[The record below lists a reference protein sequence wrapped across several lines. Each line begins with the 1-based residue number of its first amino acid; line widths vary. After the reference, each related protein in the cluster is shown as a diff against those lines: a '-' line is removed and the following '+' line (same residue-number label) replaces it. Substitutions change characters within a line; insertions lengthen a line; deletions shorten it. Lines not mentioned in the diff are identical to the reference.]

1 MPERISGRFYY
12 YEPPIV
18 GAPDRFDGLK
28 RYNGGPIWKMQA
40 VMDKAKP
47 ANSPNRQYSMERTR
61 NIGIAAHIDAG
72 KTTTTERIL
81 FYTGLIHKIGD
92 VDDGN
97 TVTDWMEQER
107 ERGITITAA
116 AVTCFWTQKKEDG
129 LYKTFTGVPYRV
141 NIIDTPGHV
150 DFTAEVERSM
160 RVLDGAVAVFC
171 GVAGVQ
177 PQSETV
183 WRQATK
189 YKVPRIAFV
198 NKMDRTGANFENA
211 LNDMRKKLN
220 AYAYPIYLPIGAE
233 DKFAGVID
241 VVNQKA
247 IVWGEGDVASEGLK
261 YEVKDIPG
269 ELKEKARTALAEL
282 IDAVSNKDDV
292 IADLVLGDKPVTP
305 EALKAGIRRLT
316 CKIELV
322 PVLCGSAFKKK
333 GVQPLVDAVID
344 YLPSPLDVPAAIG
357 HEPDSETAIEIPSD
371 DNAKF
376 CSLAFKLWTDVYAG
390 KLVFF
395 RVYSGQLKK
404 GDTIYNPRTR
414 RRERIS
420 RLMVIQGS
428 ERKDIDHVYAGDI
441 AALVG
446 VRNITTGDTLCDED
460 FDVALEP
467 PTFPEPVISMAVEP
481 KTKADRDKMSE
492 GLQRLAEEDPTFRCF
507 TNEETGQLI
516 IAGMGELHLEIIRDR
531 LFREFKVEANA
542 GAPQLE
548 YRETITKAAEGEGKF
563 IRQSGGRGQYGHAL
577 VTVQP
582 NEKGKGV
589 EVENKIVGGAIPKE
603 YIPAVIDGI
612 EEAIKGGV
620 YAGFQVIDIKVQ
632 IVDGTFH
639 EVDSNELAF
648 KMAGIFA
655 LKDAFKKAHPILL
668 EPIMKVEVT
677 TPDEYQGDLL
687 GDINRR
693 RGMITGIE
701 AKSGQ
706 TILNA
711 QVPLAEMFGYATA
724 IRSLSKGRA
733 SYSMEPLT
741 FEQVPTSILNTILDS
756 AKSKPAAR
764 S

>member
-1 MPERISGRFYY
+1 ME
-12 YEPPIV
+12 
-18 GAPDRFDGLK
+18 
-28 RYNGGPIWKMQA
+28 A

-47 ANSPNRQYSMERTR
+47 LNSPNRQYTMERTR

-107 ERGITITAA
+107 ERGITITSA
-116 AVTCFWTQKKEDG
+116 AVTCFWTQKSTKPGEDA
-129 LYKTFTGVPYRV
+129 LYKAFRDVPHRI

-220 AYAYPIYLPIGAE
+220 AYAFPIFLPIGAE
-233 DKFAGVID
+233 DKFEGVID

-247 IVWGEGDVASEGLK
+247 ILWGVGDVENEGLN
-261 YEVKDIPG
+261 YEVKDIPA
-269 ELKEKARTALAEL
+269 EHQERAKAALAEL
-282 IDAVSNKDDV
+282 IDAVSNKDDI
-292 IADLVLGDKPVTP
+292 IAELVLEEKPIDIPT
-305 EALKAGIRRLT
+305 LKAGIRRLT
-316 CKIELV
+316 CKIEMV

-333 GVQPLVDAVID
+333 AVQVLVDAVVD
-344 YLPSPLDVPAAIG
+344 YLPSPLDVPGAEG
-357 HEPDSETAIEIPSD
+357 LEPGTENVVKVDASDSG
-371 DNAKF
+371 KF
-376 CSLAFKLWTDVYAG
+376 CSLAFKLWTDTYAG

-414 RRERIS
+414 KRERVS

-428 ERKDIDHVYAGDI
+428 ERKDIDSVFAGDI

-446 VRNITTGDTLCDED
+446 LRNITTGDTLCNED
-460 FDVALEP
+460 FDVTLEP

-481 KTKADRDKMSE
+481 KTKQDRDKMSE

-531 LFREFKVEANA
+531 LFREFKVEANS
-542 GAPQLE
+542 GAPQIA
-548 YRETITKAAEGEGKF
+548 YRETITKHADGEGKF
-563 IRQSGGRGQYGHAL
+563 IRQSGGRGQYGHAC
-577 VTVQP
+577 VKVEP

-589 EVENKIVGGAIPKE
+589 EVENKIVGGTIPKE

-620 YAGFQVIDIKVQ
+620 YAGYQVIDIKVQ
-632 IVDGTFH
+632 VTDGSFH

-668 EPIMKVEVT
+668 EPIMKVECT
-677 TPDEYQGDLL
+677 TPDEYQGDLI
-687 GDINRR
+687 GDITRR
-693 RGMITGIE
+693 RGHIVNIE
-701 AKSGQ
+701 AKQGQ
-706 TILNA
+706 TVVNA

-741 FEQVPTSILNTILDS
+741 FEQVPNSILTTILDAAS
-756 AKSKPAAR
+756 KKPAAR
-764 S
+764 T

>member
-1 MPERISGRFYY
+1 MSEATT
-12 YEPPIV
+12 EPTKPV
-18 GAPDRFDGLK
+18 NAPG
-28 RYNGGPIWKMQA
+28 
-40 VMDKAKP
+40 
-47 ANSPNRQYSMERTR
+47 RQYTMERTR

-97 TVTDWMEQER
+97 TVTDWMEQEK
-107 ERGITITAA
+107 ERGITITSA
-116 AVTCFWTQKKEDG
+116 AVTCFWTQKCIKPGEDQI
-129 LYKTFTGVPYRV
+129 YKAFKDLPHRI

-198 NKMDRTGANFENA
+198 NKMDRIGANFDNA
-211 LNDMRKKLN
+211 LNDMRTKLR
-220 AYAYPIYLPIGAE
+220 AYAFPIFLPIGAE

-241 VVNQKA
+241 IVNQKA
-247 IVWGEGDVASEGLK
+247 FIWGEGDLTTEGLT
-261 YEVKDIPG
+261 YEVTEIP
-269 ELKEKARTALAEL
+269 EQYKASAVKALADL
-282 IDAVSNKDDV
+282 IDAVSNKDDT
-292 IADLVLGDKPVTP
+292 IAEMVLEEKPIDAPT
-305 EALKAGIRRLT
+305 LKAAIRRLT
-316 CKIELV
+316 CKIEMI

-333 GVQPLVDAVID
+333 AVQVLVDAVVD
-344 YLPSPLDVPAAIG
+344 YLPGPLDVPGAEG
-357 HEPDSETAIEIPSD
+357 LEVGTTNPVHVETSD
-371 DNAKF
+371 FNKF
-376 CSLAFKLWTDVYAG
+376 CSLAFKLWTDPYAG

-404 GDTIYNPRTR
+404 GDNIYNPRTR
-414 RRERIS
+414 KRERVS

-428 ERKDIDHVYAGDI
+428 ERKDISEVYAGDI

-446 VRNITTGDTLCDED
+446 LRNITTGDTLCDED
-460 FDVALEP
+460 YDVTLEP

-481 KTKADRDKMSE
+481 KTKQDRDKMSE

-516 IAGMGELHLEIIRDR
+516 IAGMGELHLEIICDR
-531 LFREFKVEANA
+531 LKREFNVSANT
-542 GAPQLE
+542 GAPQIA
-548 YRETITKAAEGEGKF
+548 YRETITKEAEGEGKF
-563 IRQSGGRGQYGHAL
+563 IRQSGGRGQYGHACIK
-577 VTVQP
+577 VMP

-589 EVENKIVGGAIPKE
+589 EVTNEIVGGTIPKE
-603 YIPAVIDGI
+603 YIPAVINGI

-620 YAGFQVIDIKVQ
+620 YAGFQVIDIKVE
-632 IVDGTFH
+632 VTDGSFH

-655 LKDAFKKAHPILL
+655 LKDAFKKAGPILL
-668 EPIMKVEVT
+668 EPIMKVECT

-693 RGMITGIE
+693 RGVINGIE
-701 AKSGQ
+701 AKNGQ

-711 QVPLAEMFGYATA
+711 QVPLAEMFGYSTA

-733 SYSMEPLT
+733 SYSMEPLN
-741 FEQVPTSILNTILDS
+741 FEQVPNSVLTAILDAA
-756 AKSKPAAR
+756 AKRPAAR
-764 S
+764 T

>member
-1 MPERISGRFYY
+1 ME
-12 YEPPIV
+12 
-18 GAPDRFDGLK
+18 K
-28 RYNGGPIWKMQA
+28 NT
-40 VMDKAKP
+40 
-47 ANSPNRQYSMERTR
+47 ANSPDRQYTLERTR

-107 ERGITITAA
+107 ERGITITSA
-116 AVTCFWTQKKEDG
+116 AVTCFWKQKPEPGVAKLFDG
-129 LYKTFTGVPYRV
+129 LDNRV

-189 YKVPRIAFV
+189 YHVPRIAFV

-211 LNDMRKKLN
+211 LNDMRKKLG
-220 AYAYPIYLPIGAE
+220 AYAFPIFLPIGAE
-233 DKFAGVID
+233 EQFAGVID

-247 IVWGEGDVASEGLK
+247 VVWGPGDVTNEGLK
-261 YEVKDIPG
+261 YEVTEIPAA
-269 ELKEKARTALAEL
+269 LKEKAAAALREL
-282 IDAVSNKDDV
+282 IEAVSNKDDTL
-292 IADLVLGDKPVTP
+292 AELVLEDKPIEPLV
-305 EALKAGIRRLT
+305 LKAAIRRLT
-316 CKIELV
+316 CKIEMV

-333 GVQPLVDAVID
+333 GVQVLVDAVVD
-344 YLPSPLDVPAAIG
+344 YLPSPLDVPPAEG
-357 HEPDSETAIEIPSD
+357 LEPGTDNEVTVETSD
-371 DNAKF
+371 GNKF
-376 CSLAFKLWTDVYAG
+376 CSLAFKLWTDPYAG

-395 RVYSGQLKK
+395 RVYSGQLQK

-414 RRERIS
+414 KRERVS

-428 ERKDIDHVYAGDI
+428 ERKDIDHVFAGDI

-446 VRNITTGDTLCDED
+446 LRNITTGDTLCDED
-460 FDVALEP
+460 FDITLEP

-481 KTKADRDKMSE
+481 KTKADSEKMSE

-507 TNEETGQLI
+507 TNQETSQLI
-516 IAGMGELHLEIIRDR
+516 IAGMGELHLEIIIDR
-531 LFREFKVEANA
+531 LKREFKVEANT
-542 GAPQLE
+542 GAPQIA
-548 YRETITKAAEGEGKF
+548 YRETITKPADGEGKF

-577 VTVQP
+577 VKVQP
-582 NEKGKGV
+582 NDKGKGV
-589 EVENKIVGGAIPKE
+589 EIENKIVGGAIPKE

-612 EEAIKGGV
+612 EDAIRSGV
-620 YAGFQVIDIKVQ
+620 YAGYQVIDIKVQ

-655 LKDAFKKAHPILL
+655 LKDAFKKAGPILL
-668 EPIMKVEVT
+668 EPIMKVELA
-677 TPDEYQGDLL
+677 TPDEYQGDLI
-687 GDINRR
+687 GDVIRR
-693 RGMITGIE
+693 RGEIVSIE
-701 AKSGQ
+701 AKNGQ
-706 TILNA
+706 TIVNA
-711 QVPLAEMFGYATA
+711 NVPLAELFGYATA

-733 SYSMEPLT
+733 SYSMEPMT
-741 FEQVPTSILNTILDS
+741 FNQVPNSVLATILDS

-764 S
+764 T

>member
-1 MPERISGRFYY
+1 MMSDA
-12 YEPPIV
+12 V
-18 GAPDRFDGLK
+18 GINAAL
-28 RYNGGPIWKMQA
+28 
-40 VMDKAKP
+40 
-47 ANSPNRQYSMERTR
+47 NSPQRQYPLERTR

-97 TVTDWMEQER
+97 TVTDWMEQEK
-107 ERGITITAA
+107 ERGITITSA
-116 AVTCFWTQKKEDG
+116 AVTCFWTQKKEEG
-129 LYKTFTGVPYRV
+129 LYKSREAIAHRV

-211 LNDMRKKLN
+211 LADMRNKLK
-220 AYAYPIYLPIGAE
+220 AYAFPIFLPIGAE
-233 DKFAGVID
+233 DQFAGVVD

-247 IVWGEGDVASEGLK
+247 IVWGTGDIANEGLK
-261 YEVKDIPG
+261 YEIQEIPAN
-269 ELKEKARTALAEL
+269 LKEKAAVALAQLVE
-282 IDAVSNKDDV
+282 AVSNKDDA
-292 IADLVLGDKPVTP
+292 IAELVLEEKPIAPSVLK
-305 EALKAGIRRLT
+305 EAIRRLT
-316 CKIELV
+316 CKIELI

-333 GVQPLVDAVID
+333 GVQVLIDSVVD
-344 YLPSPLDVPAAIG
+344 YLPSPLD
-357 HEPDSETAIEIPSD
+357 IPSAQGQEIGSDAKIDVPTD
-371 DNAKF
+371 DNGKF
-376 CSLAFKLWTDVYAG
+376 CSLAFKLWTDPYAG
-390 KLVFF
+390 RLVFF
-395 RVYSGQLKK
+395 RVYSGSLKK

-414 RRERIS
+414 KRERVS

-428 ERKDIDHVYAGDI
+428 ERKDIDSAYSGDI

-446 VRNITTGDTLCDED
+446 LRNITTGDTLCNED
-460 FDVALEP
+460 FDITLEP
-467 PTFPEPVISMAVEP
+467 PTFPEPVISMAIEP

-492 GLQRLAEEDPTFRCF
+492 GLQRLAEEDPTFRVF

-531 LFREFKVEANA
+531 LKREFKVEADA
-542 GAPQLE
+542 GAPQIAF
-548 YRETITKAAEGEGKF
+548 RETITQAAEGEGKF
-563 IRQSGGRGQYGHAL
+563 IRQSGGRGQYGHACIK
-577 VTVQP
+577 VEP

-589 EVENKIVGGAIPKE
+589 EVVNDIVGGSIPKE
-603 YIPAVIDGI
+603 YVPAVQDGI
-612 EEAIKGGV
+612 LEAIKSGV
-620 YAGFQVIDIKVQ
+620 YAGYQVIDIKVS
-632 IVDGTFH
+632 ITDGSFH

-655 LKDAFKKAHPILL
+655 LKDAFQKAGPILL

-693 RGMITGIE
+693 RGVIQGVD
-701 AKSGQ
+701 AKLGQ
-706 TILNA
+706 TVLAAN
-711 QVPLAEMFGYATA
+711 VPLKEMFGYATA

-733 SYSMEPLT
+733 SYSMEPLN
-741 FEQVPTSILNTILDS
+741 FEQVPNSVLSEIMDA
-756 AKSKPAAR
+756 AKKRPAAR

>member
-1 MPERISGRFYY
+1 MSD
-12 YEPPIV
+12 
-18 GAPDRFDGLK
+18 A
-28 RYNGGPIWKMQA
+28 A
-40 VMDKAKP
+40 TAKSP
-47 ANSPNRQYSMERTR
+47 NSPHREYTLERTR

-97 TVTDWMEQER
+97 TVTDWMEQEK
-107 ERGITITAA
+107 ERGITITSA
-116 AVTCFWTQKKEDG
+116 AVTCFWTQKTAKPGEDKI
-129 LYKTFTGVPYRV
+129 YKAFNNVAHRV

-189 YKVPRIAFV
+189 YNVPRIAFV

-211 LNDMRKKLN
+211 LNDMRTKLR
-220 AYAYPIYLPIGAE
+220 AYAFPVFLPLGQGPTEAE
-233 DKFAGVID
+233 GKAVTGGFEGVID
-241 VVNQKA
+241 VVNQKV
-247 IVWGEGDVASEGLK
+247 INWGPTEANEGLN
-261 YEVKDIPG
+261 YEIMEIPA
-269 ELKEKARTALAEL
+269 EYKARAEAALAEL
-282 IDAVSNKDDV
+282 IDAVSNKDDS
-292 IADLVLGDKPVTP
+292 IAEMVLEEKPIDAPT
-305 EALKAGIRRLT
+305 LKAAIRRLT
-316 CKIELV
+316 CKIEMV

-333 GVQPLVDAVID
+333 GVQVLVDAVVD
-344 YLPSPLDVPAAIG
+344 YLPSPLDVPGAQG
-357 HEPDSETAIEIPSD
+357 LEVGTTDSIVKVETSD
-371 DNAKF
+371 SNKF
-376 CSLAFKLWTDVYAG
+376 CSLAFKLWTDPYAG

-414 RRERIS
+414 KRERVS

-428 ERKDIDHVYAGDI
+428 ERKDINEVYAGDI

-446 VRNITTGDTLCDED
+446 LRNITTGDTLCDED
-460 FDVALEP
+460 YDVTLEP

-481 KTKADRDKMSE
+481 KTKQDRDKMSE

-507 TNEETGQLI
+507 TNEETSQLI
-516 IAGMGELHLEIIRDR
+516 IAGMGELHLEIICDR
-531 LFREFKVEANA
+531 LKREFNVSATT
-542 GAPQLE
+542 GAPQIA

-563 IRQSGGRGQYGHAL
+563 IRQSGGRGQYGHAC

-589 EVENKIVGGAIPKE
+589 EVESKIVGGTIPKE
-603 YIPAVIDGI
+603 FVPKVIDGI
-612 EEAIKGGV
+612 EEAIKGGI
-620 YAGFQVIDIKVQ
+620 YAGYQVIDIKVQ
-632 IVDGTFH
+632 VVDGSFH

-655 LKDAFKKAHPILL
+655 MKDAFKKAGPILL

-693 RGMITGIE
+693 RGIINGIE
-701 AKSGQ
+701 AKLGQ
-706 TILNA
+706 TVLNA

-733 SYSMEPLT
+733 SYSMEPLN
-741 FEQVPTSILNTILDS
+741 FEQVPSSIAEKIL
-756 AKSKPAAR
+756 AAANERPAAR
-764 S
+764 T

>member
-1 MPERISGRFYY
+1 MSDEVKSP
-12 YEPPIV
+12 
-18 GAPDRFDGLK
+18 
-28 RYNGGPIWKMQA
+28 
-40 VMDKAKP
+40 
-47 ANSPNRQYSMERTR
+47 NSPNREYTLERTR

-97 TVTDWMEQER
+97 TVTDWMEQEK
-107 ERGITITAA
+107 ERGITITSA
-116 AVTCFWTQKKEDG
+116 AVTCFWTQKCAKPGENEI
-129 LYKTFTGVPYRV
+129 YKAFKDVTHRV

-189 YKVPRIAFV
+189 YNVPRIAFV
-198 NKMDRTGANFENA
+198 NKMDRIGANFENA
-211 LNDMRKKLN
+211 LNDMRTKLR
-220 AYAYPIYLPIGAE
+220 AYAFPVFLPLGAGPNE
-233 DKFAGVID
+233 FEGKTVEGGFEGVID
-241 VVNQKA
+241 VVNQKT
-247 IVWGEGDVASEGLK
+247 IYWGPTEANEGLN
-261 YEVKDIPG
+261 YEI
-269 ELKEKARTALAEL
+269 KEIAPEHQERAKAALAEL
-282 IDAVSNKDDV
+282 IDAVSNKDDE
-292 IADLVLGDKPVTP
+292 IANLVLEEKTITAPV
-305 EALKAGIRRLT
+305 LKAAIRRLT
-316 CKIELV
+316 CKIELI

-333 GVQPLVDAVID
+333 GVQVLVDAVVD
-344 YLPSPLDVPAAIG
+344 YLPSPLDIPPAEG
-357 HEPDSETAIEIPSD
+357 HELGTEVVVKVPTT

-376 CSLAFKLWTDVYAG
+376 CSLAFKLWTDPYAG

-395 RVYSGQLKK
+395 RVYSGHLKK
-404 GDTIYNPRTR
+404 GDNIYNPRTR
-414 RRERIS
+414 KRERVS

-428 ERKDIDHVYAGDI
+428 ERKDINEVYSGDI

-446 VRNITTGDTLCDED
+446 LRNITTGDTLCDED
-460 FDVALEP
+460 FDVTLEP

-481 KTKADRDKMSE
+481 KTKQDRDKLSE

-516 IAGMGELHLEIIRDR
+516 IAGMGELHLEIIIDR
-531 LFREFKVEANA
+531 LKREFKVEANT
-542 GAPQLE
+542 GAPQIA
-548 YRETITKAAEGEGKF
+548 YRETITKNAEGEGKF
-563 IRQSGGRGQYGHAL
+563 IRQSGGKGQYGHACI
-577 VTVQP
+577 TVAP
-582 NEKGKGV
+582 NETGKGV
-589 EVENKIVGGAIPKE
+589 EVVDEIVGGSIPKE
-603 YIPAVIDGI
+603 YIPAVIAGI

-620 YAGFQVIDIKVQ
+620 YAGYQVIDIKVE
-632 IVDGTFH
+632 VTDGSFH

-648 KMAGIFA
+648 RMAGIFA
-655 LKDAFKKAHPILL
+655 LKDAFKKAGPILL
-668 EPIMKVEVT
+668 EPLMKVECT

-693 RGMITGIE
+693 RGTIVSIE
-701 AKSGQ
+701 AKNGQ
-706 TILNA
+706 TVLNA

-733 SYSMEPLT
+733 SYSMEPLS
-741 FEQVPTSILNTILDS
+741 FAQVPNSVLTTILDAA
-756 AKSKPAAR
+756 AKKPAAR
-764 S
+764 T

>member
-1 MPERISGRFYY
+1 
-12 YEPPIV
+12 
-18 GAPDRFDGLK
+18 
-28 RYNGGPIWKMQA
+28 MQA
-40 VMDKAKP
+40 AEDKTKSV
-47 ANSPNRQYSMERTR
+47 NSASREYTMERTR

-107 ERGITITAA
+107 ERGITITSA
-116 AVTCFWTQKKEDG
+116 AVTCYWTQKSNKARENEVFKAFRDI
-129 LYKTFTGVPYRV
+129 PHRV

-211 LNDMRKKLN
+211 LADMRNKLK
-220 AYAYPIYLPIGAE
+220 AYAYPIFLPIGAE
-233 DKFAGVID
+233 DHFEGVID

-247 IVWGEGDVASEGLK
+247 ILWGPGDVVNEGLN
-261 YEVKDIPG
+261 YEVKDIPA
-269 ELKEKARTALAEL
+269 EHQERAKAALAEL
-282 IDAVSNKDDV
+282 IDAVSNKDDEIAGLV
-292 IADLVLGDKPVTP
+292 IEEKPITP
-305 EALKAGIRRLT
+305 PVLKAAIRRLT

-333 GVQPLVDAVID
+333 GVQTLVDAVVD
-344 YLPSPLDVPAAIG
+344 YLPSPLDVPGAEGAELDTNNPV
-357 HEPDSETAIEIPSD
+357 HVETSDS
-371 DNAKF
+371 NKF

-395 RVYSGQLKK
+395 RVYSGTLKK

-414 RRERIS
+414 KRERVS
-420 RLMVIQGS
+420 RLMIIQGS
-428 ERKDIDHVYAGDI
+428 ERKDITQVYAGDI

-446 VRNITTGDTLCDED
+446 LRNITTGDTLCDED
-460 FDVALEP
+460 YDVTLEP

-481 KTKADRDKMSE
+481 KTRADRDKMSE

-516 IAGMGELHLEIIRDR
+516 IAGMGELHLEIICDR
-531 LFREFKVEANA
+531 LKREFKVDCNT
-542 GAPQLE
+542 GAPQIA

-563 IRQSGGRGQYGHAL
+563 IRQSGGRGQYGHAC
-577 VTVQP
+577 VEVQP

-589 EVENKIVGGAIPKE
+589 EVENKIVGGAIPRE

-620 YAGFQVIDIKVQ
+620 YAGYQVIDIKVQ
-632 IVDGTFH
+632 VTDGTFH

-655 LKDAFKKAHPILL
+655 LKDAFKKAAPILL
-668 EPIMKVEVT
+668 EPIMKVELT
-677 TPDEYQGDLL
+677 TPDEYQGDLI
-687 GDINRR
+687 GDVSRR
-693 RGMITGIE
+693 RGTIVSIE
-701 AKSGQ
+701 AKQGQ
-706 TILNA
+706 TIVNA
-711 QVPLAEMFGYATA
+711 HVPLAEMFGYATA

-741 FEQVPTSILNTILDS
+741 FEQVPKNVLDTILDQA
-756 AKSKPAAR
+756 AKKPAAR
-764 S
+764 T

>member
-1 MPERISGRFYY
+1 ME
-12 YEPPIV
+12 
-18 GAPDRFDGLK
+18 
-28 RYNGGPIWKMQA
+28 A
-40 VMDKAKP
+40 VAEKTKP
-47 ANSPNRQYSMERTR
+47 AAAQKPSAANSPNRQYPMERTR

-81 FYTGLIHKIGD
+81 FYTGLIHKMGD

-107 ERGITITAA
+107 ERGITITSAA
-116 AVTCFWTQKKEDG
+116 TTCYWTQKPDG
-129 LYKTFTGVPYRV
+129 TYKAFEGVGHRV

-189 YKVPRIAFV
+189 YRVPRIAFV
-198 NKMDRTGANFENA
+198 NKMDRIGANFANA
-211 LNDMRKKLN
+211 LDDMRKKLG
-220 AYAYPIYLPIGAE
+220 AYAFPIFLPIGKE
-233 DKFAGVID
+233 DTFRGVVD

-247 IVWGEGDVASEGLK
+247 IIYDDTDEVGLK
-261 YEVKDIPG
+261 YSVTDIPDD
-269 ELKEKARTALAEL
+269 LKDSAQAALAEL
-282 IDAVSNKDDV
+282 IDAVSNKDDAIAELV
-292 IADLVLGDKPVTP
+292 IENKPVTP
-305 EALKAGIRRLT
+305 QILKAAIRRLT
-316 CKIELV
+316 CKIELI
-322 PVLCGSAFKKK
+322 PVLCGSAFKKR
-333 GVQPLVDAVID
+333 GVQPLVDAVVD
-344 YLPSPLDVPAAIG
+344 YLPSPLDIPPATGMVPGTDQKA
-357 HEPDSETAIEIPSD
+357 DVQSD
-371 DNAKF
+371 DNSKF
-376 CSLAFKLWTDVYAG
+376 CSLAFKLWTDPFVG

-414 RRERIS
+414 KRERVS
-420 RLMVIQGS
+420 RVMMIQADK
-428 ERKDIDHVYAGDI
+428 RIDVETTYAGDI

-446 VRNITTGDTLCDED
+446 LKNITTGDTLCDED
-460 FDVALEP
+460 FDITLEP

-481 KTKADRDKMSE
+481 KTKADREKMGE

-531 LFREFKVEANA
+531 LFREFKVGANA
-542 GAPQLE
+542 GAPQIA

-563 IRQSGGRGQYGHAL
+563 IRQSGGRGQYGHAC
-577 VTVQP
+577 VTLEP
-582 NEKGKGV
+582 NERGKGV
-589 EVENKIVGGAIPKE
+589 EIENKIVGGAIPKE
-603 YIPAVIDGI
+603 YIAPTIDGI

-620 YAGFQVIDIKVQ
+620 LAGYPMVDVKVA

-639 EVDSNELAF
+639 EVDSSELAF

-655 LKDAFKKAHPILL
+655 LKDAAKKANPILL

-677 TPDEYQGDLL
+677 TPGEYQGDLL
-687 GDINRR
+687 GDLTRR
-693 RGMITGIE
+693 RGKILNIE
-701 AKSGQ
+701 AKDAQ

-711 QVPLAEMFGYATA
+711 EVPLAEMFGYATA

-733 SYSMEPLT
+733 SSSMEPFR
-741 FEQVPTSILNTILDS
+741 FEQVPASIVTTILDS
-756 AKSKPAAR
+756 AKTKPPAR

>member
-1 MPERISGRFYY
+1 MAEAVIENGN
-12 YEPPIV
+12 PI
-18 GAPDRFDGLK
+18 
-28 RYNGGPIWKMQA
+28 
-40 VMDKAKP
+40 
-47 ANSPNRQYSMERTR
+47 NSPLRQYTLERTR

-97 TVTDWMEQER
+97 TVTDWMEQEK
-107 ERGITITAA
+107 ERGITITSA
-116 AVTCFWTQKKEDG
+116 AVTCYWTQKATKPGEDQ
-129 LYKTFTGVPYRV
+129 LNKSYLNLPHRI

-189 YKVPRIAFV
+189 YKVPRIAFI
-198 NKMDRTGANFENA
+198 NKMDRTGANFDNA

-220 AYAYPIYLPIGAE
+220 AYAFPIFLNIGAE
-233 DKFAGVID
+233 DQFLGVID
-241 VVNQKA
+241 VVSQKA
-247 IVWGEGDVASEGLK
+247 ILWGPGDVQNEGLN
-261 YEVKDIPG
+261 YEVADIPA
-269 ELKEKARTALAEL
+269 EHKERAEAALAEL
-282 IDAVSNKDDV
+282 IDAVSNKDDI
-292 IADLVLGDKPVTP
+292 IAEMVLEEKPIDVLS
-305 EALKAGIRRLT
+305 LKAAIRRLT
-316 CKIELV
+316 CKIEFV

-333 GVQPLVDAVID
+333 GVQVLVDAVID
-344 YLPSPLDVPAAIG
+344 YLPSPIDIPQAEG
-357 HEPDSETAIEIPSD
+357 HEPGTENKVTVASD
-371 DNAKF
+371 DRAKF
-376 CSLAFKLWTDVYAG
+376 CSLAFKLWTDPYAG

-395 RVYSGQLKK
+395 RVYSGSVKK
-404 GDTIYNPRTR
+404 GDNIYNPRTR
-414 RRERIS
+414 KRERVS
-420 RLMVIQGS
+420 RLMIIQGS
-428 ERKDIDHVYAGDI
+428 ERKDVEAAYSGDI

-446 VRNITTGDTLCDED
+446 LRNITTGDTLCDED

-481 KTKADRDKMSE
+481 KTKQDRDKMSE

-516 IAGMGELHLEIIRDR
+516 IAGMGELHLEIICDR
-531 LFREFKVEANA
+531 LKREFKVESNS
-542 GAPQLE
+542 GAPQIA

-563 IRQSGGRGQYGHAL
+563 IRQSGGRGQYGHAC
-577 VTVQP
+577 VNVMP

-589 EVENKIVGGAIPKE
+589 EVLNKVVGGAIPKE
-603 YIPAVIDGI
+603 YIPAVIGGI
-612 EEAIKGGV
+612 EEAIKSGV
-620 YAGFQVIDIKVQ
+620 YAGYQVIDIRVE
-632 IVDGTFH
+632 VTDGSFH

-655 LKDAFKKAHPILL
+655 LKDAFKKAGPILL
-668 EPIMKVEVT
+668 EPIMKVEAT
-677 TPDEYQGDLL
+677 TPSDYQGDIV
-687 GDINRR
+687 GDISRR
-693 RGMITGIE
+693 RGAIE
-701 AKSGQ
+701 NIDAKFGQ
-706 TILNA
+706 VAVNA
-711 QVPLAEMFGYATA
+711 RVPLAEMFGYSTA

-733 SYSMEPLT
+733 SYSMEPFS
-741 FEQVPTSILNTILDS
+741 FEQVPNSVLSTILDEA
-756 AKSKPAAR
+756 AKKPAAR

>member
-1 MPERISGRFYY
+1 MR
-12 YEPPIV
+12 
-18 GAPDRFDGLK
+18 
-28 RYNGGPIWKMQA
+28 A
-40 VMDKAKP
+40 VVEKIKSV
-47 ANSPNRQYSMERTR
+47 NSPQREYTLERTR

-107 ERGITITAA
+107 ERGITITSA
-116 AVTCFWTQKKEDG
+116 AVTCFWTQKHTKHGENE
-129 LYKTFTGVPYRV
+129 LYKAFLGIPHRI

-189 YKVPRIAFV
+189 YKVPRLAFV
-198 NKMDRTGANFENA
+198 NKMDRTGANFKNA
-211 LNDMRKKLN
+211 LNDMRTKLK
-220 AYAYPIYLPIGAE
+220 AYAYPIFLPIGAE
-233 DKFAGVID
+233 DKFEGVID

-247 IVWGEGDVASEGLK
+247 IIWGAGDIDNEGLN
-261 YEVKDIPG
+261 YEVKEIPAKH
-269 ELKEKARTALAEL
+269 KERAKAALAEL
-282 IDAVSNKDDV
+282 IDAVSNKDDQ
-292 IADLVLGDKPVTP
+292 IADLVLHEKPVSP
-305 EALKAGIRRLT
+305 QALKAAIRRLT

-333 GVQPLVDAVID
+333 AVQPLLDAIID
-344 YLPSPLDVPAAIG
+344 YLPGPLDVPSAEG
-357 HEPDSETAIEIPSD
+357 MVPDTGDTVKVETSD
-371 DNAKF
+371 SNKF
-376 CSLAFKLWTDVYAG
+376 CSLAFKLWTDSYAG

-395 RVYSGQLKK
+395 RVYSGTLKK
-404 GDTIYNPRTR
+404 GDMIYNPRTR
-414 RRERIS
+414 KRERVS
-420 RLMVIQGS
+420 RLMIIQGS
-428 ERKDIDHVYAGDI
+428 ERKDIDRAYAGDI

-446 VRNITTGDTLCDED
+446 LRNITTGDTLCNENY
-460 FDVALEP
+460 DVTLEP

-516 IAGMGELHLEIIRDR
+516 IAGMGELHLEIICDR
-531 LFREFKVEANA
+531 LKREFKVDANT
-542 GAPQLE
+542 GAPQIA
-548 YRETITKAAEGEGKF
+548 YRETITKSADGEGKF
-563 IRQSGGRGQYGHAL
+563 IRQSGGRGQYGHAC
-577 VTVQP
+577 VKVQP
-582 NEKGKGV
+582 NEKGKGI
-589 EVENKIVGGAIPKE
+589 EIENKIVGGAIPKE
-603 YIPAVIDGI
+603 YISPVIDGI

-620 YAGFQVIDIKVQ
+620 YAGYQVIDIKVQ

-639 EVDSNELAF
+639 EVDSSELAF

-655 LKDAFKKAHPILL
+655 LKDAFKKANPILL
-668 EPIMKVEVT
+668 EPIMKVEVA

-687 GDINRR
+687 GDISRR
-693 RGMITGIE
+693 RGHIVNIE
-701 AKSGQ
+701 AKLGQ
-706 TILNA
+706 TILKA

-741 FEQVPTSILNTILDS
+741 FEQVPNSILSTILDAA
-756 AKSKPAAR
+756 AKKPAAR

>member
-1 MPERISGRFYY
+1 MRQT
-12 YEPPIV
+12 
-18 GAPDRFDGLK
+18 FD
-28 RYNGGPIWKMQA
+28 MS
-40 VMDKAKP
+40 DAKP
-47 ANSPNRQYSMERTR
+47 INSPTRVYTLERTR

-97 TVTDWMEQER
+97 TVTDWMEQEK
-107 ERGITITAA
+107 ERGITITSA
-116 AVTCFWTQKKEDG
+116 AVTCFWTQKCSKPGEDAV
-129 LYKTFTGVPYRV
+129 YKAFNNVPHCI

-189 YKVPRIAFV
+189 YNVPRIAFV
-198 NKMDRTGANFENA
+198 NKMDRMGANFYNA
-211 LNDMRKKLN
+211 LDDMRNKLK
-220 AYAYPIYLPIGAE
+220 AYAFPVFLPLGQGPTEAE
-233 DKFAGVID
+233 GKPVTGGFEGVID
-241 VVNQKA
+241 VVNQKV
-247 IVWGEGDVASEGLK
+247 IYWGPGEANEGLN
-261 YEVKDIPG
+261 YEIKEIAPEDQ
-269 ELKEKARTALAEL
+269 EKAKAALADL
-282 IDAVSNKDDV
+282 IDAVSNKDDE
-292 IADLVLGDKPVTP
+292 IAGLVLEEKPITAP
-305 EALKAGIRRLT
+305 ILKAAIRRLT

-333 GVQPLVDAVID
+333 AVQVLVDAVID
-344 YLPSPLDVPAAIG
+344 YLPSPIDIPAAEG
-357 HEPDSETAIEIPSD
+357 HEVGTEVVVKVPVD

-376 CSLAFKLWTDVYAG
+376 CSLAFKLWTDPYAG

-395 RVYSGQLKK
+395 RVYSGHLKK

-414 RRERIS
+414 KRERVS

-428 ERKDIDHVYAGDI
+428 ERKDINEVFSGDI

-446 VRNITTGDTLCDED
+446 LRNITTGDTLCDEN
-460 FDVALEP
+460 FDVTLEP

-481 KTKADRDKMSE
+481 KTKQDRDKLSE

-507 TNEETGQLI
+507 TNEETSQLI
-516 IAGMGELHLEIIRDR
+516 IAGMGELHLEIIIDR
-531 LFREFKVEANA
+531 LKREFKVEANT
-542 GAPQLE
+542 GAPQIA
-548 YRETITKAAEGEGKF
+548 YRETITKSAEGEGKF
-563 IRQSGGRGQYGHAL
+563 IRQSGGKGQYGHACI
-577 VTVQP
+577 TVAP
-582 NEKGKGV
+582 NETGKGV
-589 EVENKIVGGAIPKE
+589 EVVDEIVGGSIPKE
-603 YIPAVIDGI
+603 FIPKVIDGI
-612 EEAIKGGV
+612 HEAIKSGV
-620 YAGFQVIDIKVQ
+620 YAGYQVIDIKVEV
-632 IVDGTFH
+632 VDGSFH

-648 KMAGIFA
+648 RMAGIFA
-655 LKDAFKKAHPILL
+655 LKDAFKKAGPILL
-668 EPIMKVEVT
+668 EPLMKVECT

-693 RGMITGIE
+693 RGTIVSIE
-701 AKSGQ
+701 AKNGQ
-706 TILNA
+706 TVLNA

-733 SYSMEPLT
+733 SYSMEPLS
-741 FEQVPTSILNTILDS
+741 FAQVPNSVLTTILDAA
-756 AKSKPAAR
+756 AKKPAAR
-764 S
+764 T

>member
-1 MPERISGRFYY
+1 MENGKAAVNS
-12 YEPPIV
+12 
-18 GAPDRFDGLK
+18 PDRDYTL
-28 RYNGGPIWKMQA
+28 
-40 VMDKAKP
+40 
-47 ANSPNRQYSMERTR
+47 ERTR

-107 ERGITITAA
+107 ERGITITSA
-116 AVTCFWTQKKEDG
+116 AVTCFWTQKATKPGEDK
-129 LYKTFTGVPYRV
+129 LNKSFLNVPHRI

-220 AYAYPIYLPIGAE
+220 AYAFPIFLPIGAE
-233 DKFAGVID
+233 DQFLGVLD
-241 VVNQKA
+241 VVSQKA
-247 IVWGEGDVASEGLK
+247 IVWGPGDVPNEGLN
-261 YEVKDIPG
+261 YEVTDIPV
-269 ELKEKARTALAEL
+269 EHRERAQAALAEL
-282 IDAVSNKDDV
+282 IDAVSNKDDT
-292 IADLVLGDKPVTP
+292 IAEMVLEEKPIDAVT
-305 EALKAGIRRLT
+305 LKAAIRRLT

-333 GVQPLVDAVID
+333 GVQVLVDAVID
-344 YLPSPLDVPAAIG
+344 YLPSPIDIPQAQG
-357 HEPDSETAIEIPSD
+357 HEPGTDNKIEVASD

-376 CSLAFKLWTDVYAG
+376 CSLAFKLWTDPYAG

-395 RVYSGQLKK
+395 RVYSGRLRK

-414 RRERIS
+414 KRERVS
-420 RLMVIQGS
+420 RLMIIQGS
-428 ERKDIDHVYAGDI
+428 ERKDVDCAYSGDI

-446 VRNITTGDTLCDED
+446 LRNITTGDTLCDED

-481 KTKADRDKMSE
+481 KTKQDQEKMSE

-507 TNEETGQLI
+507 TDEETSQLI
-516 IAGMGELHLEIIRDR
+516 IAGMGELHLEIIIDR
-531 LFREFKVEANA
+531 LKREFKVDANT
-542 GAPQLE
+542 GAPQIA
-548 YRETITKAAEGEGKF
+548 YRETITKEAEGEGKF

-603 YIPAVIDGI
+603 YIPAVINGI
-612 EEAIKGGV
+612 EEAIRSGV
-620 YAGFQVIDIKVQ
+620 YAGYQVIDIKVQ
-632 IVDGTFH
+632 VVDGSFH

-655 LKDAFKKAHPILL
+655 LKDAFKKAGPILL
-668 EPIMKVEVT
+668 EPIMKVEAT
-677 TPDEYQGDLL
+677 TPSEYQGDIV
-687 GDINRR
+687 GDISRR
-693 RGMITGIE
+693 RGAIDNIDS
-701 AKSGQ
+701 KSGQ
-706 TILNA
+706 VIVNA
-711 QVPLAEMFGYATA
+711 NVPLAEMFGYATA

-733 SYSMEPLT
+733 SYSMEPFS
-741 FEQVPTSILNTILDS
+741 FEQVPNSVLTTILDQA
-756 AKSKPAAR
+756 AKKPAAR

>member
-1 MPERISGRFYY
+1 
-12 YEPPIV
+12 
-18 GAPDRFDGLK
+18 
-28 RYNGGPIWKMQA
+28 
-40 VMDKAKP
+40 
-47 ANSPNRQYSMERTR
+47 
-61 NIGIAAHIDAG
+61 
-72 KTTTTERIL
+72 
-81 FYTGLIHKIGD
+81 
-92 VDDGN
+92 
-97 TVTDWMEQER
+97 
-107 ERGITITAA
+107 
-116 AVTCFWTQKKEDG
+116 
-129 LYKTFTGVPYRV
+129 
-141 NIIDTPGHV
+141 V

-211 LNDMRKKLN
+211 LNDMRTKLK
-220 AYAYPIYLPIGAE
+220 AYAYPIFLPIGAE
-233 DKFAGVID
+233 DQFAGVID

-247 IVWGEGDVASEGLK
+247 IVWGPGDVANEGLN
-261 YEVKDIPG
+261 YEIKDIPA
-269 ELKEKARTALAEL
+269 EHQARAKAALAEL
-282 IDAVSNKDDV
+282 IDAVSNKDDE
-292 IADLVLGDKPVTP
+292 IANLVLEEKPITAPV
-305 EALKAGIRRLT
+305 LKAAIRRLT

-333 GVQPLVDAVID
+333 AVQPLVDAVID
-344 YLPSPLDVPAAIG
+344 YLPGPLDVPGAEG
-357 HEPDSETAIEIPSD
+357 LEPGTENVVHVETSD
-371 DNAKF
+371 NNKF
-376 CSLAFKLWTDVYAG
+376 CSLAFKLWTDPYAG

-414 RRERIS
+414 KRERVS

-428 ERKDIDHVYAGDI
+428 ERKDITEVYAGDI

-446 VRNITTGDTLCDED
+446 LRNITTGDTLADED
-460 FDVALEP
+460 YDVTLEP

-481 KTKADRDKMSE
+481 KTKQDRDKMSE

-507 TNEETGQLI
+507 TNEETSQLI
-516 IAGMGELHLEIIRDR
+516 IAGMGELHLEIIIDR
-531 LFREFKVEANA
+531 LKREFKVEANT
-542 GAPQLE
+542 GAPQIA

-563 IRQSGGRGQYGHAL
+563 IRQSGGRGQYGHACI
-577 VTVQP
+577 TIQP

-589 EVENKIVGGAIPKE
+589 EVTNEIVGGAIPKE

-620 YAGFQVIDIKVQ
+620 YAGYQVIDIKAQV
-632 IVDGTFH
+632 VDGTFH

-655 LKDAFKKAHPILL
+655 LKDAFKKAGPILL
-668 EPIMKVEVT
+668 EPIMKVECT
-677 TPDEYQGDLL
+677 TPDEYQGDLI
-687 GDINRR
+687 GDITRR
-693 RGMITGIE
+693 RGHIINIE
-701 AKSGQ
+701 AKQGQ
-706 TILNA
+706 TIVSAN
-711 QVPLAEMFGYATA
+711 VPLAEMFGYATA

-741 FEQVPTSILNTILDS
+741 FEQVPKSVLETILDQ
-756 AKSKPAAR
+756 ANKRPAAR
-764 S
+764 T

>member
-1 MPERISGRFYY
+1 MEAVL
-12 YEPPIV
+12 EKNKTA
-18 GAPDRFDGLK
+18 APR
-28 RYNGGPIWKMQA
+28 GP
-40 VMDKAKP
+40 D
-47 ANSPNRQYSMERTR
+47 SPHRPYPMERTR

-81 FYTGLIHKIGD
+81 FYTGLIHKMGD

-107 ERGITITAA
+107 ERGITITSAA
-116 AVTCFWTQKKEDG
+116 TTCYWTQKPDG
-129 LYKTFTGVPYRV
+129 ICKLFPGVPHRV

-211 LNDMRKKLN
+211 LSDMRKKLA
-220 AYAYPIYLPIGAE
+220 AYAWPVFLPVGKE
-233 DKFAGVID
+233 DDFRGVID

-247 IVWGEGDVASEGLK
+247 IIYDPADDFGLK
-261 YEVKDIPG
+261 YEVTEIPA
-269 ELKEKARTALAEL
+269 ELKDSAAAALADL
-282 IDAVSNKDDV
+282 INAVANKDDIIAERV
-292 IADLVLGDKPVTP
+292 IENQPVTP
-305 EALKAGIRRLT
+305 ELLKPAIRRLT
-316 CKIELV
+316 CKLEMV
-322 PVLCGSAFKKK
+322 PVLCGSAFKKR

-344 YLPSPLDVPAAIG
+344 YLPSPLDVPAPLG
-357 HEPDSETAIEIPSD
+357 LVPDSGQLVEIRSD
-371 DNAKF
+371 DHGKF
-376 CSLAFKLWTDVYAG
+376 CCLAFKLWTDPYVG

-404 GDTIYNPRTR
+404 GDLIYNPRTR
-414 RRERIS
+414 KRDRVNRVMMVQADKRIDVDTTYS
-420 RLMVIQGS
+420 
-428 ERKDIDHVYAGDI
+428 GDI

-446 VRNITTGDTLCDED
+446 LKNIKTGDTLCDESLE
-460 FDVALEP
+460 VMLEP

-481 KTKADRDKMSE
+481 KTKADREKMSQ
-492 GLQRLAEEDPTFRCF
+492 GLQRLAEEDPTFWCF

-531 LFREFKVEANA
+531 LFREFKVAANA
-542 GAPQLE
+542 GAPQIA
-548 YRETITKAAEGEGKF
+548 YRETVTKAAEGEGKF
-563 IRQSGGRGQYGHAL
+563 IRQSGGRGQYGHAM
-577 VTVQP
+577 VTLEP
-582 NEKGKGV
+582 NQRGKGV
-589 EVENKIVGGAIPKE
+589 EIENKIVGGAIPKE

-612 EEAIKGGV
+612 KETVAGGV
-620 YAGFQVIDIKVQ
+620 LANYPMVDLKVA

-639 EVDSNELAF
+639 EVDSSELAF

-655 LKDAFKKAHPILL
+655 LKEAVKKANPILL
-668 EPIMKVEVT
+668 EPIMKVELT
-677 TPDEYQGDLL
+677 TPDEYQGDLM
-687 GDINRR
+687 GDLNRR
-693 RGMITGIE
+693 RGKILHIE
-701 AKSGQ
+701 AKEGL
-706 TILNA
+706 TIVSA
-711 QVPLAEMFGYATA
+711 EVPLAEMFGYATA

-733 SYSMEPLT
+733 SYSMEPFR
-741 FEQVPTSILNTILDS
+741 FEPVPAGIVAAILDA
-756 AKSKPAAR
+756 AKGRPAAR
-764 S
+764 A

>member
-1 MPERISGRFYY
+1 ME
-12 YEPPIV
+12 
-18 GAPDRFDGLK
+18 
-28 RYNGGPIWKMQA
+28 A
-40 VMDKAKP
+40 VAVEDKSKP
-47 ANSPNRQYSMERTR
+47 VNSPNRQYTQERTR

-81 FYTGLIHKIGD
+81 FYTGLIHKMGD

-107 ERGITITAA
+107 ERGITITSAA
-116 AVTCFWTQKKEDG
+116 TTCYWTQKEDG
-129 LYKTFTGVPYRV
+129 IDKLYNGVPHRV

-211 LNDMRKKLN
+211 VDEMRKKLG
-220 AYAYPIYLPIGAE
+220 AYAYPVVIPIGKE
-233 DKFAGVID
+233 DYLKGVID
-241 VVNQKA
+241 VVSQKA
-247 IVWGEGDVASEGLK
+247 IIYDDSDAAGLK
-261 YEVKDIPG
+261 YSVVEVPD
-269 ELKEKARTALAEL
+269 EHKERAKAALTEL
-282 IDAVSNKDDV
+282 IDAVSNKDDE
-292 IADLVLGDKPVTP
+292 IAELVLEDKPITP
-305 EALKAGIRRLT
+305 EILKKAIRRLT
-316 CKIELV
+316 VKIELV

-344 YLPSPLDVPAAIG
+344 YLPSPLDIPPAQG
-357 HEPDSETAIEIPSD
+357 HIPDAEEKADVPSD

-376 CSLAFKLWTDVYAG
+376 CSLAFKLWTDPFVG

-395 RVYSGQLKK
+395 RVYSGMLKK

-414 RRERIS
+414 KRERVS
-420 RLMVIQGS
+420 RVMMIQADK
-428 ERKDIDHVYAGDI
+428 RIDVETVYSGDI

-446 VRNITTGDTLCDED
+446 LRNITTGDTLCDED
-460 FDVALEP
+460 YDIMLEP

-481 KTKADRDKMSE
+481 KTKADREKMGE

-531 LFREFKVEANA
+531 LFREFKVEASA
-542 GAPQLE
+542 GAPQIA
-548 YRETITKAAEGEGKF
+548 YRETCTKPADGEGKF
-563 IRQSGGRGQYGHAL
+563 IRQSGGRGQYGHAVIKL
-577 VTVQP
+577 QP
-582 NEKGKGV
+582 NERGKGV
-589 EVENKIVGGAIPKE
+589 EIENKIVGGAIPKE
-603 YIPAVIDGI
+603 YIPAVIDGV

-620 YAGFQVIDIKVQ
+620 IAGFQMVDVKVQ

-655 LKDAFKKAHPILL
+655 LKDAAKKANPILL
-668 EPIMKVEVT
+668 EPIMKVECT
-677 TPDEYQGDLL
+677 TPQDYQGDIV
-687 GDINRR
+687 GDLTRR
-693 RGMITGIE
+693 RG
-701 AKSGQ
+701 
-706 TILNA
+706 TIMGMDSKANTVIVNA

-733 SYSMEPLT
+733 AYSMEPFA
-741 FEQVPTSILNTILDS
+741 FEPVPANIAATIMDT
-756 AKSKPAAR
+756 AKNKPAAR